1 MIRHCVI
8 FTLQLPGSAEE
19 QQAHLKKIENLL
31 ENLPEQILE
40 LESMEVFFN
49 CNPNEESTFMLQADV
64 EDLEALSAYATHP
77 AHVQIV
83 NDLIKP
89 YKVGR
94 TCIDYKLHD
103 HYPH

>member
-19 QQAHLKKIENLL
+19 QQAHLQKIEHLL

-64 EDLEALSAYATHP
+64 EDLEAL
-77 AHVQIV
+77 
-83 NDLIKP
+83 
-89 YKVGR
+89 
-94 TCIDYKLHD
+94 
-103 HYPH
+103 

>member
-19 QQAHLKKIENLL
+19 QQAHLKKIESLL
-31 ENLPEQILE
+31 EDLPEQILE

-49 CNPNEESTFMLQADV
+49 CNPSEESTFMLQADV

-83 NDLIKP
+83 NDLIEP

>member
-19 QQAHLKKIENLL
+19 QQAHLKKIESLL
-31 ENLPEQILE
+31 EDLPEQILE

-64 EDLEALSAYATHP
+64 EDLEALSPVTH
-77 AHVQIV
+77 
-83 NDLIKP
+83 LIHPISK
-89 YKVGR
+89 
-94 TCIDYKLHD
+94 
-103 HYPH
+103 